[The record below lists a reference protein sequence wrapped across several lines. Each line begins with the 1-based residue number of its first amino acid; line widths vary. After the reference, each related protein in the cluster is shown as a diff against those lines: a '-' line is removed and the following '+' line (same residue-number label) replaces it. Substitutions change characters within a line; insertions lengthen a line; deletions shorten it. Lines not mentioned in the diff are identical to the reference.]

1 MAIDT
6 DDMPTSRLV
15 RWAAMGLLIIL
26 AIAFYFRDGLRLP
39 PLDAGPAA
47 PAAQV
52 E

>member
-1 MAIDT
+1 MAQDS
-6 DDMPTSRLV
+6 DRMPTSRLV
-15 RWAAMGLLIIL
+15 RWAAMGVLIML

-39 PLDAGPAA
+39 PLEAGAGA